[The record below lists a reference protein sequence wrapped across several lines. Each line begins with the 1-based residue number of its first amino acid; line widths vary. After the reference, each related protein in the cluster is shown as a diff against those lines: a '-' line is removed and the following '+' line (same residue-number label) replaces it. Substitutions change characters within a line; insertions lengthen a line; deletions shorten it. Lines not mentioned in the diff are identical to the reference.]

1 VNQSHLALI
10 WYFKEYVMIVFKKI
24 LLPLLLLSSYSVSA
38 EVVVIVHPSNGSSF
52 DQSEIS
58 KFFLGKAKS
67 FSDGNQAV
75 PINQEESSSARK
87 EFDSNVLSKS
97 GSQLK
102 AYWSKLIF
110 TGKGSP
116 PKEVSNDADVID
128 LISKNPSMI
137 GYIDAASLNDTVKSV
152 GQF

>member
-1 VNQSHLALI
+1 
-10 WYFKEYVMIVFKKI
+10 MFKKV
-24 LLPLLLLSSYSVSA
+24 LLPLLLLSCYSVNA
-38 EVVVIVHPSNGSSF
+38 EVVVIVHPSNSSSF

-75 PINQEESSSARK
+75 PINQEDSSTVRK

-137 GYIDAASLNDTVKSV
+137 GYVDAASLNDTVKSV
-152 GQF
+152 GKF

>member
-1 VNQSHLALI
+1 
-10 WYFKEYVMIVFKKI
+10 MIVFKKL
-24 LLPLLLLSSYSVSA
+24 LLPLLLLSCYSVNA
-38 EVVVIVHPSNGSSF
+38 EVVVIVHPSNSSSF

-75 PINQEESSSARK
+75 PINQEDSSTVRK

-137 GYIDAASLNDTVKSV
+137 GYVDAASLNDTVKSV
-152 GQF
+152 GKF

>member
-1 VNQSHLALI
+1 MMLL
-10 WYFKEYVMIVFKKI
+10 KKI
-24 LLPLLLLSSYSVSA
+24 LLPLLPLLLLSCYSVNA
-38 EVVVIVHPSNGSSF
+38 EVVVVVHPTNNSSF

-58 KFFLGKAKS
+58 KLFLGKAKS

-75 PINQEESSSARK
+75 PLNQEEASTARQ
-87 EFDSNVLSKS
+87 EFDANVLSKS

-116 PKEVSNDADVID
+116 PKEVTNDAEVID
-128 LISKNPSMI
+128 LVGKNPSMI
-137 GYIDAASLNDTVKSV
+137 GYINAASLTDSVKSV
-152 GQF
+152 GKF

>member
-1 VNQSHLALI
+1 
-10 WYFKEYVMIVFKKI
+10 MIVFKKI
-24 LLPLLLLSSYSVSA
+24 FLPLLFLSCYSVSA
-38 EVVVIVHPSNGSSF
+38 EVVVIVHPSNSSSF
-52 DQSEIS
+52 DQSEIA

-75 PINQEESSSARK
+75 PINQEDSSSARK

-116 PKEVSNDADVID
+116 PKEVSNDSDVID

-137 GYIDAASLNDTVKSV
+137 GYVDAASLNDTVKSV
-152 GQF
+152 GKF

>member
-1 VNQSHLALI
+1 
-10 WYFKEYVMIVFKKI
+10 MIVFKKV
-24 LLPLLLLSSYSVSA
+24 LLPLLLLSCYSVNA
-38 EVVVIVHPSNGSSF
+38 EVVVIVHPSNSSSF

-75 PINQEESSSARK
+75 PINQEDSSTVRK

-137 GYIDAASLNDTVKSV
+137 GYVDAASLNDTVKSV
-152 GQF
+152 GKF

>member
-1 VNQSHLALI
+1 MLFRS
-10 WYFKEYVMIVFKKI
+10 
-24 LLPLLLLSSYSVSA
+24 
-38 EVVVIVHPSNGSSF
+38 
-52 DQSEIS
+52 
-58 KFFLGKAKS
+58 
-67 FSDGNQAV
+67 
-75 PINQEESSSARK
+75 QEESSSARK

>member
-1 VNQSHLALI
+1 
-10 WYFKEYVMIVFKKI
+10 MIVFKKI

>member
-1 VNQSHLALI
+1 
-10 WYFKEYVMIVFKKI
+10 MIVFKKV
-24 LLPLLLLSSYSVSA
+24 LLPLLLLSCYSVNA
-38 EVVVIVHPSNGSSF
+38 EVVVIVHPSNSSSF

-75 PINQEESSSARK
+75 PINQEDSSTVRK

-137 GYIDAASLNDTVKSV
+137 G
-152 GQF
+152 

>member
-1 VNQSHLALI
+1 
-10 WYFKEYVMIVFKKI
+10 MIEFKKI
-24 LLPLLLLSSYSVSA
+24 FLPLLFLSCYSVSA
-38 EVVVIVHPSNGSSF
+38 EVVVIVHPSNSSSF
-52 DQSEIS
+52 DQSGIS
-58 KFFLGKAKS
+58 KLFLGKAKS

-116 PKEVSNDADVID
+116 PKEVSNDSDVID

-137 GYIDAASLNDTVKSV
+137 GYVDAAALNDTVKSV
-152 GQF
+152 GTF